1 MEERSLFKL
10 ALIVSLTGLLL
21 LIFISDKIE
30 IEEYDI
36 KDINKKLVNKQIK
49 VSGTIE
55 RVTETPGLVIFDIK
69 DKTGTITAIAFKES
83 FINLTKNRHV
93 EIEGQVITYKDKLEI
108 QVDQI
113 LT

>member
-1 MEERSLFKL
+1 MDEQTLFKL
-10 ALIVSLTGLLL
+10 ALIISFAGLLL
-21 LIFISDKIE
+21 LIFISDTIE
-30 IEEYDI
+30 IKKYNI
-36 KDINKKLVNKQIK
+36 KDINKKLLNKQVK

-69 DKTGTITAIAFKES
+69 DKTGIITAIAFKET
-83 FINLTKNRHV
+83 FINLTQNQHIEV
-93 EIEGQVITYKDKLEI
+93 EGKVIEYKDKLEI